1 MKTTLYLNWKANPSM
16 GEVFT
21 PIVLVNNILDKIPL
35 EVWKNPEST
44 FLDPCMG
51 KGTFLLEI
59 IRRLVYIYGYTE
71 EDAKSRVY
79 GYDIRVKYVN
89 YLIRRGLK
97 NVRHKDFL
105 NEIIEMKFDVV
116 LGNPPYQKKV
126 GTKKTEPIWNKFV
139 EKSFDICKEGGYVSM
154 IHPSGWRDVKGNFS
168 NIKNL
173 LKSKKIIYLNMNDFN
188 KGKEVFNVG
197 TNFDWYVIQ
206 NISDNK
212 NITQLSTVDGKLVGF
227 DLTRIDYI
235 PSGMI
240 DSFNKIVAKI
250 GEEKVEILH
259 SYSDYETRK
268 PHMSKV
274 RTDEHIYPCVYTIT
288 TKNSINFFYSTNK
301 DNGHFGVKK
310 LIWSNGLGTYPILD
324 LEGNYGLTQFSY
336 AIIDEP
342 ENLFLIKKVVESDIF
357 INLMTYVKFTNNKY
371 HYKVISTFRKD
382 FWKEFLDEDGNII
395 EPNLNQNVEQL

>member
-1 MKTTLYLNWKANPSM
+1 ML
-16 GEVFT
+16 
-21 PIVLVNNILDKIPL
+21 IRILDKCELIFL
-35 EVWKNPEST
+35 QNKFSHNADHREILWDWKSIKYNRIALVNLLLSKFENP
-44 FLDPCMG
+44 
-51 KGTFLLEI
+51 KYLEI
-59 IRRLVYIYGYTE
+59 GCASNSLFHSVFVKGKVGVDPASGGTIRKTSDE
-71 EDAKSRVY
+71 FFK
-79 GYDIRVKYVN
+79 
-89 YLIRRGLK
+89 K
-97 NVRHKDFL
+97 NR
-105 NEIIEMKFDVV
+105 MKFDVV

-139 EKSFDICKEGGYVSM
+139 EKSFDICKEGGHVSM

-227 DLTRIDYI
+227 DLTRINYI

-240 DSFNKIVAKI
+240 DSFNKIVAKT
-250 GEEKVEILH
+250 GEESVNVVY
-259 SYSDYETRK
+259 SRSDYGTDKSHMNVNETDNNQ
-268 PHMSKV
+268 H
-274 RTDEHIYPCVYTIT
+274 PCVYTIT
-288 TKNSINFFYSTNK
+288 TKNGINFFYSTNK

-342 ENLFLIKKVVESDIF
+342 ENLFLIKKVMESDIF